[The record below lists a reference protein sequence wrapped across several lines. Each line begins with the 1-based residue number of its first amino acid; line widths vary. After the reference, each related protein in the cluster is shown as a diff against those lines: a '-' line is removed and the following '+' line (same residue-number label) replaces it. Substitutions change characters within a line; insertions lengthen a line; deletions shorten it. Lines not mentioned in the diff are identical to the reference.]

1 MTYHFRFGKSDMFC
15 FSGVQYR
22 PIEVTSDCVILE
34 RADEPGITEVFSHE
48 ELFSLVQTPEAT
60 FRPGYFDWS
69 DRKLQSSVA
78 FDALSVLDDKRKP
91 QVLWRQAICD
101 AYIDFEVRRLINRT
115 EASFNEMKP
124 QLEAEALRRDG
135 EEFRNKGKRAGTDL
149 RKLKFPCSK
158 SVFNWVRTYQDS
170 GYDPLSLIPKRHRS
184 GNHGLRWCHETEA
197 WISRV
202 IETYADTQRPTK
214 IAAIDA
220 TIAAIKKENERRR
233 KTDEHPLHVPSVR
246 AVRARLAQADPYYIH
261 AKRYGIA
268 AANKK
273 FTLFETGVDV
283 IAPMERVEMDECK
296 LDIKSLLAATGILEH
311 LAPERRVA
319 LEQGRR
325 WICVAIDCATKSI
338 LALRISENPSADE
351 AIRTLRDVYTDKTA
365 IAQACDCES
374 TWHQSGQIG
383 LLAVD
388 QGSAFASEAF
398 QTAAKS
404 LGIVLQFPPGGL
416 PWLRGHIETFFRT
429 LGHQLLPLLSG
440 RTFFNPVERGDY
452 PSEQLA
458 CLSDDDLIQ
467 VLITFVVD
475 IYHNQPHGSL
485 GGETPGDCWD
495 RLVAV
500 EGTPFTPDGHVM
512 RKAFGRRFER
522 QLRGDGVLFART
534 GYSCDALRE
543 AFLHSPERKVEICV
557 DTRDLG
563 WILVKVGG
571 VWHAATANVSGLDG
585 VSYEVLKE
593 ASRSL
598 RLKFQNQAELNFPI
612 IQRAISR
619 ISDTNRAAMIR
630 SELTPFHVTDD
641 EIRRNEKAL
650 HYSLRSAEEKLSS
663 GAISRDPL
671 ADGLEISMSENQPED
686 PLPATDHQKPSRRS
700 SWRFDDGE

>member
-1 MTYHFRFGKSDMFC
+1 MFEFG
-15 FSGVQYR
+15 GVQYR
-22 PIEVTSDCVILE
+22 PVEITPDAAILE

-48 ELFSLVQTPEAT
+48 ELFRLVQTPEAT

-78 FDALSVLDDKRKP
+78 FDALSVLDDDRKP

-101 AYIDFEVRRLINRT
+101 AFIDFEVRRLIKRT

-124 QLEAEALRRDG
+124 QLEAESLRRDG
-135 EEFRNKGKRAGTDL
+135 EEFRNKGKRAGADL
-149 RKLKFPCSK
+149 RRFKFPCSK
-158 SVFNWVRTYQDS
+158 SVFNWVRIYEDS

-184 GNHGLRWCHETEA
+184 GNHGVRWCHQTEA
-197 WISRV
+197 WVSRV

-214 IAAIDA
+214 IAAIEA
-220 TIAAIKKENERRR
+220 TIASIKVENERRR
-233 KTDEHPLHVPSVR
+233 GTGEHLLHVPSVR
-246 AVRARLAQADPYYIH
+246 AVRKRLAQADPYYIH
-261 AKRYGIA
+261 AKRNGIG

-296 LDIKSLLAATGILEH
+296 LDIKSLLAATGIHEH
-311 LAPERRVA
+311 LSPERRAA

-351 AIRTLRDVYTDKTA
+351 AIRTLRDIYTDKTA
-365 IAQACDCES
+365 IAQACGCES
-374 TWHQSGQIG
+374 AWHQFGQIG

-458 CLSDDDLIQ
+458 CLSDDDLIR

-485 GGETPGDCWD
+485 GGERPRDCWD
-495 RLVAV
+495 RLVAQ
-500 EGTPFTPDGHVM
+500 EGTLPMPDGHVM

-522 QLRGDGVLFART
+522 TLRGDGVLFAKNS
-534 GYSCDALRE
+534 YSCE
-543 AFLHSPERKVEICV
+543 AFLHSPERKVEIRV

-563 WILVKVGG
+563 WIVVKVGG

-585 VSYEVLKE
+585 RSYDELKE
-593 ASRSL
+593 ATRTL
-598 RLKFQNQAELNFPI
+598 RLKYQHQSELNFPI
-612 IQRAISR
+612 VQRAFSR
-619 ISDTNRAAMIR
+619 ISETNYAAMTR
-630 SELTPFHVTDD
+630 MELTPFHVTDD
-641 EIRRNEKAL
+641 EIQRNEKAL
-650 HYSLRSAEEKLSS
+650 HYSLRSAEERLSS
-663 GAISRDPL
+663 DAISSDPL
-671 ADGLEISMSENQPED
+671 ADGLEIQGPEDQQED
-686 PLPATDHQKPSRRS
+686 PLPSADHQRPARKST
-700 SWRFDDGE
+700 WRIGDDD